1 MRVLLI
7 SANTE
12 RINMPA
18 PPLGAA
24 MVAAATRSRGHEVEL
39 VDLLGAADPAAA
51 GRAAVAAF
59 APDVVGISIR
69 NIDDQ
74 DMAEPIFLLDRA
86 AVVVRACR
94 EAGPAPLVLG
104 GAGYSIFPAPALAYL
119 EADYGVAGEGEHAF
133 PALLEALAA
142 GGDPEAVP
150 GVLVRGRGDDGR
162 RLPPAALDE
171 LPSPYPD
178 LERCLDL
185 RDPEL
190 WVPVQTRRGCPLDCS
205 YCSTPAIEGRSLRT
219 RSPERVADDLARLA
233 DAGAERFQFVDN
245 TFNLPPSYA
254 VALCRAIAARGR
266 RLAWRAIVYPFQVSD
281 ELVEAMAEAGCREVS
296 IGSES
301 CCDPILTSL
310 NKRFSTA
317 DVREVVR
324 RFAAAGITRFGFLM
338 LGVPGET
345 RESVA
350 ESLEVADSLGL
361 SVLKI
366 TLGVRIYPHT
376 PLARQ
381 AVAEGV
387 VAADDD
393 LLQPR
398 FYMAREVEGWVEEA
412 VRARSWATTVWL

>member
-24 MVAAATRSRGHEVEL
+24 MVAAATRSCGHEVEL

-51 GRAAVAAF
+51 ARAAVAAF
-59 APDVVGISIR
+59 TPDVVGISVR

-74 DMAEPIFLLDRA
+74 DMAEPDFLLDRA

-94 EAGPAPLVLG
+94 EASTAPLVLG

-119 EADYGVAGEGEHAF
+119 EADYGVAGEGEIAF
-133 PALLEALAA
+133 PSLLEALAVGA
-142 GGDPEAVP
+142 DPAAVT
-150 GVLVRGRGDDGR
+150 GVLVRGCGDNGR
-162 RLPPAALDE
+162 RPPPARLDA

-178 LERCLDL
+178 LGRCLDL
-185 RDPEL
+185 ADPEL

-205 YCSTPAIEGRSLRT
+205 YCSTPAIEGRRLRK
-219 RSPERVADDLARLA
+219 RSPELVADDLARLA
-233 DAGAERFQFVDN
+233 DAGVERFHFVDN
-245 TFNLPPSYA
+245 TFNLPSSYA
-254 VALCRAIAARGR
+254 LALCRAIAARGR
-266 RLAWRAIVYPFQVSD
+266 PPAWRAIVYPHQVSD
-281 ELVEAMAEAGCREVS
+281 ELVAAMAEAGCREVS

-301 CCDPILTSL
+301 CCDPILGSL

-317 DVREVVR
+317 EVREVVR
-324 RFAAAGITRFGFLM
+324 RFAAAGITRDGFLM

-366 TLGVRIYPHT
+366 TIGVRIYPHT

-398 FYMAREVEGWVEEA
+398 FYIAREVDGWVQEA
-412 VRARSWATTVWL
+412 VRGRRWATTVWL